1 VSAAVR
7 IPAMLMRGG
16 TSKGLFLRLDD
27 LPEAARAPGAA
38 RDRLLQRLCGSPDP
52 YGTQIDGLGGA
63 TSSTSKVV
71 ILSRGTR
78 AAHDVD
84 YLFGQV
90 MIDRPGV
97 DWSGNCGNLT
107 AAAAAFALH
116 AGLVDAARVPHDG
129 VCTVRLWQANIGRS
143 ILAEVPVRGGQVQ
156 EHGAFLLDGVAF
168 AAAGIALTFLDPG
181 DGEGALLPT
190 GAPQDR
196 LDVPGLGTLAASLVN
211 AGIATVFVRAQ
222 DLGCTG
228 TETRAAVNADPALL
242 ARLEAVR
249 VAGALRMGLIATAAE
264 GAARA
269 HTPKLVM
276 VAPPAGYTASDGR
289 AVRAADIDLL
299 ARAVS
304 MGQLHHAMM
313 GTASVA
319 IAAAAAV
326 RGTLV
331 HEAAGGIAHELLRV
345 GHPAGTL
352 RVGAQ
357 AACVD
362 GRWQVT
368 RATMTRSARVLMD
381 GHVRLPPD
389 TL

>member
-1 VSAAVR
+1 VSRPRR
-7 IPAMLMRGG
+7 IPAVLMRGG
-16 TSKGLFLRLDD
+16 TSKGLFFRLED
-27 LPEAARAPGAA
+27 LPGAAREPGPA

-71 ILSRGTR
+71 ILSRTDR
-78 AAHDVD
+78 ADHDVD

-116 AGLVDAARVPHDG
+116 TGLVDPSRVPQDG
-129 VCTVRLWQANIGRS
+129 AFTVRLWQANTGRT
-143 ILAEVPVRGGQVQ
+143 ILAQVPLQGGEVQ
-156 EHGAFLLDGVAF
+156 EGGDFLLDGVAF
-168 AAAGIALTFLDPG
+168 ASAGITLSFIDPS
-181 DGEGALLPT
+181 DGEGDLLPT
-190 GAPQDR
+190 GAPQDV
-196 LDVPGLGTLAASLVN
+196 LEVPDVGRVDASLVN
-211 AGIATVFVRAQ
+211 AGIATVFVRAR

-228 TETRAAVNADPALL
+228 TETRDAVNADAALL

-249 VAGALRMGLIATAAE
+249 VAGALRMGLISDAAQ
-264 GAARA
+264 GAQRA
-269 HTPKLVM
+269 HSPKLVM
-276 VAPPAGYTASDGR
+276 VAPPAGFTASDGR
-289 AVRAADIDLL
+289 AVRAEDIDLL
-299 ARAVS
+299 TRAVS
-304 MGQLHHAMM
+304 MGRLHHAMM

-326 RGTLV
+326 PGTLV
-331 HEAAGGIAHELLRV
+331 HEAAGGRPRDPLRF

-352 RVGAQ
+352 SVGAQ
-357 AACVD
+357 AECVD
-362 GRWQVT
+362 GRWRVT

-381 GHVRLPPD
+381 GHVHLPPD
-389 TL
+389 FL